1 MSRRNWFLF
10 IFVGFLWGI
19 PYLLIKVAVD
29 ELSPAVIVFSRVAI
43 GSAILIPMAM
53 KLGSLM
59 PAIKAWRYVIPYAI
73 GEMIG
78 PWFLITAAEE
88 KMSSGL
94 AGLLVATVPIWAT
107 LIASMHGDKTVWQS
121 KRLIGIF
128 VGFIGIVLVVG
139 IESFS
144 GRQSIVAIF
153 MILIAAIG
161 YAWAVT
167 MVTTKIPHIEP
178 ISINAV
184 AMVFTM
190 IVYLPFLILH
200 APEKTPSIEAIGS
213 VIVLGLFPTALAFIL
228 FFQLI
233 KDIGT
238 ARGSLVTYLNTAFA
252 VLLGVIILREPFT
265 LGIAIGL
272 PLVLI
277 GSYFA
282 SRKVITTSAQ

>member
-19 PYLLIKVAVD
+19 PYLLIKVAVE
-29 ELSPAVIVFSRVAI
+29 ELSPTIIVLSRVVI

-53 KLGSLM
+53 RRGSLM

-88 KMSSGL
+88 KMTSGV

-107 LIASMHGDKTVWQS
+107 LIASLHGDKTVWQS
-121 KRLIGIF
+121 KRLIGILI
-128 VGFIGIVLVVG
+128 GFIGIVLVVG

-167 MVTTKIPHIEP
+167 MVTSKIPHIEP

-184 AMVFTM
+184 AMVFTV
-190 IVYLPFLILH
+190 IVYLPFLFLYM
-200 APEKTPSIEAIGS
+200 PDKVPSTEALGS
-213 VIVLGLFPTALAFIL
+213 VIILGLFPTALAFIL

-252 VLLGVIILREPFT
+252 VMLGVIILNEPFT

-282 SRKVITTSAQ
+282 SRKTTTSAQ

>member
-10 IFVGFLWGI
+10 VFLGFICGI
-19 PYLLIKVAVD
+19 PYLLIKVAV
-29 ELSPAVIVFSRVAI
+29 EEISPTMIVLSRVLI
-43 GSAILIPMAM
+43 GSAILIPIAM
-53 KLGSLM
+53 KRGSLM
-59 PAIKAWRYVIPYAI
+59 PAIRAWRYVLPYAI

-121 KRLIGIF
+121 KRLIGILI
-128 VGFIGIVLVVG
+128 GFIGIVLVVG

-153 MILIAAIG
+153 MVLIAAIG

-167 MVTTKIPHIEP
+167 MVTAKIPHIEP

-184 AMVFTM
+184 AMVYTV
-190 IVYLPFLILH
+190 IAYLPFLFLYM
-200 APEKTPSIEAIGS
+200 PEKVPSAEALGS
-213 VIVLGLFPTALAFIL
+213 VLLLGLFPTALAFIL

-233 KDIGT
+233 KDIGP

-252 VLLGVIILREPFT
+252 VMLGVIILNEPFT
-265 LGIAIGL
+265 LGIAVGL

-282 SRKVITTSAQ
+282 SRKVTTSAQ

>member
-19 PYLLIKVAVD
+19 PYLLIKVAVE
-29 ELSPAVIVFSRVAI
+29 ELSPTIIVLSRVVI

-53 KLGSLM
+53 RRGSLM

-88 KMSSGL
+88 KMTSGL

-107 LIASMHGDKTVWQS
+107 LIASLHGDKTVWQS
-121 KRLIGIF
+121 KRLIGILI
-128 VGFIGIVLVVG
+128 GFIGIVLVVG

-167 MVTTKIPHIEP
+167 MVTSKIPHIEP

-184 AMVFTM
+184 AMVFTV
-190 IVYLPFLILH
+190 IVYLPFLFLYM
-200 APEKTPSIEAIGS
+200 PDKVPSTEALGS
-213 VIVLGLFPTALAFIL
+213 VIILGLFPTALAFIL

-252 VLLGVIILREPFT
+252 VMLGVIILKEPFT

-282 SRKVITTSAQ
+282 SRKTTTSAQ

>member
-19 PYLLIKVAVD
+19 PYLLIKVAVE
-29 ELSPAVIVFSRVAI
+29 ELSPTIIVLSRVVI
-43 GSAILIPMAM
+43 GSAILIPIAM
-53 KLGSLM
+53 KRGSLM

-88 KMSSGL
+88 KMTSGL

-107 LIASMHGDKTVWQS
+107 LIASLHGDKTVWQS
-121 KRLIGIF
+121 KRLVGILI
-128 VGFIGIVLVVG
+128 GFIGIVLVVG

-144 GRQSIVAIF
+144 GRQSVVAIF

-184 AMVFTM
+184 AMVFTVF
-190 IVYLPFLILH
+190 VYLPFLFLH
-200 APEKTPSIEAIGS
+200 MPEKVPSTEALGS
-213 VIVLGLFPTALAFIL
+213 VIILGLFPTALAFIL

-252 VLLGVIILREPFT
+252 VMLGVIILNEPFT

-282 SRKVITTSAQ
+282 SRKTTTSVQ

>member
-10 IFVGFLWGI
+10 FFVGFIWGI
-19 PYLLIKVAVD
+19 PYLLIKVAVED
-29 ELSPAVIVFSRVAI
+29 LSPPVIVFARVAI
-43 GSAILIPMAM
+43 GAAILIPIAM
-53 KLGSLM
+53 KRGSLM
-59 PAIKAWRYVIPYAI
+59 PAIKAWKYVIPYAI

-78 PWFLITAAEE
+78 PWFLITAAEQN
-88 KMSSGL
+88 MTSGL
-94 AGLLVATVPIWAT
+94 TGLLVATVPIWT
-107 LIASMHGDKTVWQS
+107 TIIASMHGDKTVWHH
-121 KRLIGIF
+121 KRLLGIL

-144 GRQSIVAIF
+144 GRQSIVAIA
-153 MILIAAIG
+153 MVIVASIG

-178 ISINAV
+178 ISINGV
-184 AMVFTM
+184 AMVFTA
-190 IVYLPFLILH
+190 IVYLPFALIY
-200 APEKTPSIEAIGS
+200 APDKAPSMEALGS
-213 VIVLGLFPTALAFIL
+213 VLVLGLFPTAMAFIL

-252 VLLGVIILREPFT
+252 VILGVIILREPFT

-282 SRKVITTSAQ
+282 SRKTVTSDQ

>member
-10 IFVGFLWGI
+10 IFIGFLWGI

-29 ELSPAVIVFSRVAI
+29 ELSPSVIVFSRVAI
-43 GSAILIPMAM
+43 GSTILIPMAM
-53 KLGSLM
+53 KRGSLM
-59 PAIKAWRYVIPYAI
+59 PAIKAWKYVIPYAI
-73 GEMIG
+73 GEMVG

-88 KMSSGL
+88 KMTSGL

-107 LIASMHGDKTVWQS
+107 LIASFHGDKSVWQS
-121 KRLIGIF
+121 KRLIGILIGF
-128 VGFIGIVLVVG
+128 VGIVLVVG

-167 MVTTKIPHIEP
+167 MVTAKIPHIEP

-190 IVYLPFLILH
+190 FVYLPFLILH

-213 VIVLGLFPTALAFIL
+213 VVVLGLFPTALAFIL

-238 ARGSLVTYLNTAFA
+238 ARGSLVTYLNTAIA
-252 VLLGVIILREPFT
+252 VLLGVIILGEKFT

-282 SRKVITTSAQ
+282 SRKTTTSVQ

>member
-10 IFVGFLWGI
+10 FFVGFIWGI
-19 PYLLIKVAVD
+19 PYLLIKVAVED
-29 ELSPAVIVFSRVAI
+29 LSPPVIVFARVAI
-43 GSAILIPMAM
+43 GAAILIPIAM
-53 KLGSLM
+53 KRGSLM
-59 PAIKAWRYVIPYAI
+59 PAIKAWKYVIPYAI

-78 PWFLITAAEE
+78 PWFLITAAEQN
-88 KMSSGL
+88 MTSGL
-94 AGLLVATVPIWAT
+94 TGLLVATVPIWT
-107 LIASMHGDKTVWQS
+107 TIIASLHGDKTVWHH
-121 KRLIGIF
+121 KRLLGIL

-144 GRQSIVAIF
+144 GRQSIVAIA
-153 MILIAAIG
+153 MVIVASIG

-178 ISINAV
+178 ISINGV
-184 AMVFTM
+184 AMVFTA
-190 IVYLPFLILH
+190 IVYLPFALIY
-200 APEKTPSIEAIGS
+200 APDKAPSVEALSS
-213 VIVLGLFPTALAFIL
+213 VLALGLFPTAMAFIL

-252 VLLGVIILREPFT
+252 VILGVIILSEPFT

-282 SRKVITTSAQ
+282 SRKTVTSDQ

>member
-1 MSRRNWFLF
+1 MSRRSWFLF
-10 IFVGFLWGI
+10 IIVGFLWGI

-29 ELSPAVIVFSRVAI
+29 EISPTLIVLSRVII
-43 GSAILIPMAM
+43 GGAILIPIAM
-53 KLGSLM
+53 MRGSLM

-73 GEMIG
+73 GEMIA
-78 PWFLITAAEE
+78 PWFLITAAEQN
-88 KMSSGL
+88 MTSGL

-107 LIASMHGDKTVWQS
+107 LISSIHGDKTVWQR
-121 KRLIGIF
+121 KRLFGILI
-128 VGFIGIVLVVG
+128 GFIGIVLVVG

-153 MILIAAIG
+153 MIIIAAIS
-161 YAWAVT
+161 YAWAVA
-167 MVTTKIPHIEP
+167 MVTTKIPHVEP
-178 ISINAV
+178 TSINAV
-184 AMVFTM
+184 AMVFTI
-190 IVYLPFLILH
+190 IVYLPFLFLHMPDKVPSTEALGSIIILG
-200 APEKTPSIEAIGS
+200 I
-213 VIVLGLFPTALAFIL
+213 FPTALAFIL

-252 VLLGVIILREPFT
+252 VMLGVIILNEPFT

-282 SRKVITTSAQ
+282 GRKVTTSVQ

>member
-10 IFVGFLWGI
+10 IIVGFLWGI

-53 KLGSLM
+53 RLGSLM

-73 GEMIG
+73 GEMVG

-94 AGLLVATVPIWAT
+94 AGLLIATVPIWAT
-107 LIASMHGDKTVWQS
+107 LLASLHGDKSVWQT

-128 VGFIGIVLVVG
+128 IGFIGIVLVVG

-144 GRQSIVAIF
+144 GRQSLVAIF

-184 AMVFTM
+184 AMVFTV

-200 APEKTPSIEAIGS
+200 TPEKTPSIEALGS
-213 VIVLGLFPTALAFIL
+213 VIILGLFPTALAFIL

-252 VLLGVIILREPFT
+252 VMLGVIILNEPFT

-282 SRKVITTSAQ
+282 SRKTTTSAQ

>member
-10 IFVGFLWGI
+10 IFIGFLWGI

-29 ELSPAVIVFSRVAI
+29 ELSPAVIVFSRVVI

-53 KLGSLM
+53 RRGSLM

-88 KMSSGL
+88 KMTSGL

-107 LIASMHGDKTVWQS
+107 LIASLHGDKTVWQS
-121 KRLIGIF
+121 KRLIGILI
-128 VGFIGIVLVVG
+128 GFIGIVLVVG

-167 MVTTKIPHIEP
+167 MVTSKIPHIEP

-184 AMVFTM
+184 AMVFTV
-190 IVYLPFLILH
+190 IVYLPFLFLYM
-200 APEKTPSIEAIGS
+200 PDKVPSTEALGS
-213 VIVLGLFPTALAFIL
+213 VIILGLFPTALAFIL

-252 VLLGVIILREPFT
+252 VMLGVIILNEPFT

-282 SRKVITTSAQ
+282 SRKTTTSAQ

>member
-10 IFVGFLWGI
+10 FFVGFIWGI
-19 PYLLIKVAVD
+19 PYLLIKVAVED
-29 ELSPAVIVFSRVAI
+29 LSPPVIVFARVAI
-43 GSAILIPMAM
+43 GAAILIPIAM
-53 KLGSLM
+53 KRGSLM
-59 PAIKAWRYVIPYAI
+59 PAIKAWKYVIPYAI

-78 PWFLITAAEE
+78 PWFLITAAEQN
-88 KMSSGL
+88 MTSGL
-94 AGLLVATVPIWAT
+94 TGLLVATVPIWT
-107 LIASMHGDKTVWQS
+107 TIIASMHGDKTVWHH
-121 KRLIGIF
+121 KRLLGIL

-144 GRQSIVAIF
+144 GRQSIVAIA
-153 MILIAAIG
+153 MVIVASIG

-178 ISINAV
+178 ISINGV
-184 AMVFTM
+184 AMVFTA
-190 IVYLPFLILH
+190 IVYLPFALIY
-200 APEKTPSIEAIGS
+200 APDKAPSVEALSS
-213 VIVLGLFPTALAFIL
+213 VLALGLFPTAMAFIL

-233 KDIGT
+233 NDIGT

-252 VLLGVIILREPFT
+252 VILGVIILSEPFT

-282 SRKVITTSAQ
+282 SRKTVTSDQ

>member
-19 PYLLIKVAVD
+19 PYLLIKVAVE
-29 ELSPAVIVFSRVAI
+29 ELSPTIIVLSRVVI
-43 GSAILIPMAM
+43 GSAILIPIAM
-53 KLGSLM
+53 KRGSLM

-88 KMSSGL
+88 KMTSGL

-107 LIASMHGDKTVWQS
+107 LIASLHGEKTVWQS
-121 KRLIGIF
+121 KRLVGILI
-128 VGFIGIVLVVG
+128 GFIGIVLVVG

-144 GRQSIVAIF
+144 GRQSVVAIF

-184 AMVFTM
+184 AMVFTV
-190 IVYLPFLILH
+190 IVYLPFFFLH
-200 APEKTPSIEAIGS
+200 MPEKVPSTEALGS
-213 VIVLGLFPTALAFIL
+213 VIILGLFPTALAFIL

-252 VLLGVIILREPFT
+252 VMLGVIILNEPFT

-282 SRKVITTSAQ
+282 SRKTTTSVQ

>member
-19 PYLLIKVAVD
+19 PYLLIKVAVE
-29 ELSPAVIVFSRVAI
+29 ELSPTIIVLSRVVI

-53 KLGSLM
+53 RRGSLM

-88 KMSSGL
+88 KMTSGL

-107 LIASMHGDKTVWQS
+107 LIASLHGDKTVWQS
-121 KRLIGIF
+121 KRLIGILI
-128 VGFIGIVLVVG
+128 GFIGIVLVVG

-167 MVTTKIPHIEP
+167 MVTSKIPHIEP

-184 AMVFTM
+184 AMVFTV
-190 IVYLPFLILH
+190 IVYLPFLFLYM
-200 APEKTPSIEAIGS
+200 PDKVPSTEALGS
-213 VIVLGLFPTALAFIL
+213 VIILGLFPTALAFIL

-252 VLLGVIILREPFT
+252 VLLGVIILNEPFT

-282 SRKVITTSAQ
+282 SRKTTTSAQ

>member
-10 IFVGFLWGI
+10 FFVGFIWGI
-19 PYLLIKVAVD
+19 PYLLIKVAVED
-29 ELSPAVIVFSRVAI
+29 LSPPVIVFARVAI
-43 GSAILIPMAM
+43 GAAILIPIAM
-53 KLGSLM
+53 KRGSLM
-59 PAIKAWRYVIPYAI
+59 PAIKAWKYVIPYAI

-78 PWFLITAAEE
+78 PWFLITAAEQN
-88 KMSSGL
+88 MTSGL
-94 AGLLVATVPIWAT
+94 TGLLVATVPIWT
-107 LIASMHGDKTVWQS
+107 TIIASMHGDKTVWHH
-121 KRLIGIF
+121 KRLLGIL

-144 GRQSIVAIF
+144 GRQSIVAIA
-153 MILIAAIG
+153 MVIVASIG

-178 ISINAV
+178 ISINGV
-184 AMVFTM
+184 AMVFTA
-190 IVYLPFLILH
+190 IVYLPFALIY
-200 APEKTPSIEAIGS
+200 APDKAPSIEALSS
-213 VIVLGLFPTALAFIL
+213 VLALGLFPTAMAFIL

-252 VLLGVIILREPFT
+252 VILGVIILSEPFT

-282 SRKVITTSAQ
+282 SRKTVTSDQ

>member
-10 IFVGFLWGI
+10 FFIGFIWGI

-29 ELSPAVIVFSRVAI
+29 ELSPPVIVFSRVVI
-43 GSAILIPMAM
+43 GAAILIPMAIAR
-53 KLGSLM
+53 GSLL
-59 PAIKAWRYVIPYAI
+59 PALKAWRYVIPYAI

-78 PWFLITAAEE
+78 PWFLITAAEQN
-88 KMSSGL
+88 MSSGL
-94 AGLLVATVPIWAT
+94 AGLLVATVPIWST
-107 LIASMHGDKTVWQS
+107 ILASIHGDKTVWHH
-121 KRLIGIF
+121 KRLLGILIGF
-128 VGFIGIVLVVG
+128 VGIVLVVG

-153 MILIAAIG
+153 MIIIAAIG

-167 MVTTKIPHIEP
+167 MVNAKIPHIEP
-178 ISINAV
+178 LSINGI
-184 AMVFTM
+184 AMAFTAL
-190 IVYLPFLILH
+190 VYLPIAIAT
-200 APEKTPSIEAIGS
+200 APAHLPTLKVSAI
-213 VIVLGLFPTALAFIL
+213 VLTLGLFPTALAFFL

-252 VLLGVIILREPFT
+252 VVLGVIILKEPFT
-265 LGIAIGL
+265 LGIALGL

-282 SRKVITTSAQ
+282 SRKTVTSVQ

>member
-43 GSAILIPMAM
+43 GSLILIPMAM
-53 KLGSLM
+53 RLGSLM

-73 GEMIG
+73 GEMVG

-153 MILIAAIG
+153 MILVAAIG

-190 IVYLPFLILH
+190 IVYLPFFILH
-200 APEKTPSIEAIGS
+200 APEKTPSIEALGS
-213 VIVLGLFPTALAFIL
+213 VIILGIFPTALAFIL

-282 SRKVITTSAQ
+282 SRKVATSAQ

>member
-19 PYLLIKVAVD
+19 PYLLIKVAVE
-29 ELSPAVIVFSRVAI
+29 ELSPTIIVLSRVVI

-53 KLGSLM
+53 RRGSLM

-88 KMSSGL
+88 KMTSGL

-121 KRLIGIF
+121 KRLIGILI
-128 VGFIGIVLVVG
+128 GFIGIVLVVG

-167 MVTTKIPHIEP
+167 MVTSKIPHIEP

-184 AMVFTM
+184 AMVFTV
-190 IVYLPFLILH
+190 IVYLPFLFIYM
-200 APEKTPSIEAIGS
+200 PDKVPSTEALGS
-213 VIVLGLFPTALAFIL
+213 VIILGLFPTALAFIL

-252 VLLGVIILREPFT
+252 VMLGVIILNEPFT

-282 SRKVITTSAQ
+282 SRKTTTSAQ

>member
-10 IFVGFLWGI
+10 FFVGFIWGI
-19 PYLLIKVAVD
+19 PYLLIKVAVED
-29 ELSPAVIVFSRVAI
+29 LSPPVIVFARVAI
-43 GSAILIPMAM
+43 GAAILIPIAM
-53 KLGSLM
+53 KRGSLM
-59 PAIKAWRYVIPYAI
+59 PAIKAWKYVIPYAI

-78 PWFLITAAEE
+78 PWFLITAAEQN
-88 KMSSGL
+88 MTSGL
-94 AGLLVATVPIWAT
+94 TGLLVATVPIWT
-107 LIASMHGDKTVWQS
+107 TIIASLHGDKTVWHH
-121 KRLIGIF
+121 KRLLGIL

-144 GRQSIVAIF
+144 GRQSIVAIA
-153 MILIAAIG
+153 MVIVASIG

-178 ISINAV
+178 ISINGV
-184 AMVFTM
+184 AMVFTA
-190 IVYLPFLILH
+190 IVYLPFALIY
-200 APEKTPSIEAIGS
+200 APDKAPSVEALSS
-213 VIVLGLFPTALAFIL
+213 VLALGLFPTAMAFIL

-252 VLLGVIILREPFT
+252 VILGVIILSEPFT

-282 SRKVITTSAQ
+282 SRKTVTSGQ

>member
-1 MSRRNWFLF
+1 
-10 IFVGFLWGI
+10 
-19 PYLLIKVAVD
+19 
-29 ELSPAVIVFSRVAI
+29 
-43 GSAILIPMAM
+43 MAM
-53 KLGSLM
+53 RLGSLM

-73 GEMIG
+73 GEMVA

-121 KRLIGIF
+121 KRLIGIL

-144 GRQSIVAIF
+144 GRQSIVAIL
-153 MILIAAIG
+153 MVLVASIG

-184 AMVFTM
+184 AMFFTM

-200 APEKTPSIEAIGS
+200 APEKAPSIEAIGS
-213 VIVLGLFPTALAFIL
+213 VIILGIFPTALAFIL

-252 VLLGVIILREPFT
+252 VLLGVVILSEPFT

-282 SRKVITTSAQ
+282 SRKVTTSVQ

>member
-19 PYLLIKVAVD
+19 PYLLIKVAVE
-29 ELSPAVIVFSRVAI
+29 ELSPTIIVLSRVVI

-53 KLGSLM
+53 RRGSLM

-88 KMSSGL
+88 KMTSGL

-121 KRLIGIF
+121 KRLIGILI
-128 VGFIGIVLVVG
+128 GFIGIVLVVG

-167 MVTTKIPHIEP
+167 MVTSKIPHIEP

-184 AMVFTM
+184 AMVFTV
-190 IVYLPFLILH
+190 IVYLPFLFLYM
-200 APEKTPSIEAIGS
+200 PDKVPSTEALGS
-213 VIVLGLFPTALAFIL
+213 VIILGLFPTALAFIL

-252 VLLGVIILREPFT
+252 VMLGVIILNEPFT

-282 SRKVITTSAQ
+282 SRKTTTSAQ

>member
-10 IFVGFLWGI
+10 FFVGFIWGI

-29 ELSPAVIVFSRVAI
+29 ELSPPIIVFSRVAI
-43 GSAILIPMAM
+43 GSAILIPLAI
-53 KLGSLM
+53 KRGSLK
-59 PAIKAWRYVIPYAI
+59 PAISAWRYVVPYAL
-73 GEMIG
+73 GEMII
-78 PWFLITAAEE
+78 PWILITAAEQ
-88 KMSSGL
+88 KMTSGL

-107 LIASMHGDKTVWQS
+107 ILASFHGDKTVWHH
-121 KRLIGIF
+121 KRLFGIL

-144 GRQSIVAIF
+144 GRHSIVAIS

-167 MVTTKIPHIEP
+167 MINAKIPHIEP

-184 AMVFTM
+184 AMFFTA
-190 IVYLPFLILH
+190 IVYLPLVALTFPEHLPSGKVITSIL
-200 APEKTPSIEAIGS
+200 A
-213 VIVLGLFPTALAFIL
+213 LGLFPTALAFIL

-233 KDIGT
+233 REIGT

-252 VLLGVIILREPFT
+252 VVLGVVILKEPFT
-265 LGIAIGL
+265 LGITIGL

-282 SRKVITTSAQ
+282 GRKSITSVQ